1 MQLIFQNDHV
11 VINLVGVLFG
21 GCYRR
26 SYFELCVCARG
37 QWKVRIRLI
46 GEHEYFGG
54 WSCNINIF
62 SPCIMTQQK
71 WESVTFVD
79 LTKMICKHLIKI

>member
-37 QWKVRIRLI
+37 QWKVRILRI
-46 GEHEYFGG
+46 REHENLY
-54 WSCNINIF
+54 
-62 SPCIMTQQK
+62 QK
-71 WESVTFVD
+71 LVFKVTFCILFGVNY
-79 LTKMICKHLIKI
+79 

>member
-37 QWKVRIRLI
+37 QWKVRILRI
-46 GEHEYFGG
+46 GEHGFRGDLWWGRTMRNGG
-54 WSCNINIF
+54 
-62 SPCIMTQQK
+62 K
-71 WESVTFVD
+71 GER
-79 LTKMICKHLIKI
+79 

>member
-37 QWKVRIRLI
+37 QWKVRILRI
-46 GEHEYFGG
+46 GEHVSRAFNIHFLYTKIALSTLTTKYF
-54 WSCNINIF
+54 
-62 SPCIMTQQK
+62 
-71 WESVTFVD
+71 SVFISYKSD
-79 LTKMICKHLIKI
+79 

>member
-21 GCYRR
+21 GCYWR

-37 QWKVRIRLI
+37 QWKVRILRI
-46 GEHEYFGG
+46 GEHVG
-54 WSCNINIF
+54 STF
-62 SPCIMTQQK
+62 SKGYMLHIDISQ
-71 WESVTFVD
+71 FR
-79 LTKMICKHLIKI
+79 

>member
-37 QWKVRIRLI
+37 QWKVRILRI
-46 GEHEYFGG
+46 GEHDNRVRYFQDLSLGRRDSSG
-54 WSCNINIF
+54 RYVIF
-62 SPCIMTQQK
+62 DHVI
-71 WESVTFVD
+71 VGANFRY
-79 LTKMICKHLIKI
+79 

>member
-37 QWKVRIRLI
+37 QWKVRILRI
-46 GEHEYFGG
+46 GEHEIWHTFSRKFGPWRG
-54 WSCNINIF
+54 IH
-62 SPCIMTQQK
+62 
-71 WESVTFVD
+71 
-79 LTKMICKHLIKI
+79 KHAFCLNFEKVA

>member
-21 GCYRR
+21 GCYRC

-37 QWKVRIRLI
+37 QWKVRILRI
-46 GEHEYFGG
+46 GEHEEIDIDGLSMGRIYKSIVKQHIDRQSRKQNLLF
-54 WSCNINIF
+54 
-62 SPCIMTQQK
+62 
-71 WESVTFVD
+71 
-79 LTKMICKHLIKI
+79 

>member
-37 QWKVRIRLI
+37 QWKVRILRI
-46 GEHEYFGG
+46 GEHEK
-54 WSCNINIF
+54 NI
-62 SPCIMTQQK
+62 
-71 WESVTFVD
+71 
-79 LTKMICKHLIKI
+79 LILFKSDIEIS

>member
-37 QWKVRIRLI
+37 QWKVRILRI
-46 GEHEYFGG
+46 REHAEMCLGRYLATLKDPTAFR
-54 WSCNINIF
+54 F
-62 SPCIMTQQK
+62 FP
-71 WESVTFVD
+71 
-79 LTKMICKHLIKI
+79 

>member
-11 VINLVGVLFG
+11 VINLVDVLFG

-37 QWKVRIRLI
+37 QWKVRILRI
-46 GEHEYFGG
+46 REHEHRPPYTN
-54 WSCNINIF
+54 SLKNAKNVLDK
-62 SPCIMTQQK
+62 P
-71 WESVTFVD
+71 
-79 LTKMICKHLIKI
+79 LIY

>member
-21 GCYRR
+21 GCYWR

-37 QWKVRIRLI
+37 QWKVRILRI
-46 GEHEYFGG
+46 GEHALD
-54 WSCNINIF
+54 WHV
-62 SPCIMTQQK
+62 QK
-71 WESVTFVD
+71 SRFCTLRTLEA
-79 LTKMICKHLIKI
+79 L

>member
-37 QWKVRIRLI
+37 QWKVRILRI
-46 GEHEYFGG
+46 AEH
-54 WSCNINIF
+54 
-62 SPCIMTQQK
+62 
-71 WESVTFVD
+71 VRD
-79 LTKMICKHLIKI
+79 KMQSTTNPWDEREREIPREVQDFQIIE

>member
-37 QWKVRIRLI
+37 QWKVRILRMQKLNYLLPQI
-46 GEHEYFGG
+46 GHILRDA
-54 WSCNINIF
+54 C
-62 SPCIMTQQK
+62 
-71 WESVTFVD
+71 
-79 LTKMICKHLIKI
+79 

>member
-37 QWKVRIRLI
+37 QWKVRILRI
-46 GEHEYFGG
+46 GEHAFGLVPKTSALDHSAKLPSAR
-54 WSCNINIF
+54 SCPY
-62 SPCIMTQQK
+62 SK
-71 WESVTFVD
+71 Y
-79 LTKMICKHLIKI
+79 LIVLYGK

>member
-37 QWKVRIRLI
+37 QWKVRILRI
-46 GEHEYFGG
+46 GEHEL
-54 WSCNINIF
+54 IF
-62 SPCIMTQQK
+62 SSQQQDGCQNFGK
-71 WESVTFVD
+71 
-79 LTKMICKHLIKI
+79 

>member
-46 GEHEYFGG
+46 GEHGIEVEG
-54 WSCNINIF
+54 
-62 SPCIMTQQK
+62 
-71 WESVTFVD
+71 V
-79 LTKMICKHLIKI
+79 

>member
-21 GCYRR
+21 GCYWR

-37 QWKVRIRLI
+37 QWKVRILRI
-46 GEHEYFGG
+46 GEHAGVVRFG
-54 WSCNINIF
+54 
-62 SPCIMTQQK
+62 
-71 WESVTFVD
+71 
-79 LTKMICKHLIKI
+79 

>member
-37 QWKVRIRLI
+37 QWKVRILRI
-46 GEHEYFGG
+46 GEHGVSDQTHCKLKLPTNG
-54 WSCNINIF
+54 
-62 SPCIMTQQK
+62 
-71 WESVTFVD
+71 ESVRRTHIAYSSRFVMVI
-79 LTKMICKHLIKI
+79 LLLEI